1 VAMRDRPLS
10 PHLSVYK
17 FKYTLLTSILNRLT
31 GVALT
36 ASVPL
41 LIYWLAALSSDAATY
56 QAALSCLAHPIA
68 KVIYAMVLLAFCYHT
83 VAGIRHLIWDTGC
96 GMERAQ
102 SYRSAWWVALATAV
116 LFTVLGYGVL
126 L

>member
-1 VAMRDRPLS
+1 MRDRPLS

-41 LIYWLAALSSDAATY
+41 LVYWLAALSLDAANY
-56 QAALSCLAHPIA
+56 QTALACLTHPIA
-68 KVIYAMVLLAFCYHT
+68 RVIYAIVLLAFCYHT
-83 VAGIRHLIWDTGC
+83 VAGVRHLIWDTGY

-102 SYRSAWWVALATAV
+102 SYRSAWWVALGTVV
-116 LFTVLGYGVL
+116 LFAILGYGVL